1 MSHSIRLQSY
11 PEYNVKVPPQTNVF
25 FPRSPAP
32 YDTLDR
38 NELVS
43 YCKKEIH
50 TAIAIGEKK
59 HQKNIKSILLILPD
73 KTRSQVAARILIDA
87 ILNIVNN
94 KPELKVTLLYGLGT
108 HPLMSLKEIE
118 KLIGKERYSKL
129 QAIGIA
135 IKQQT
140 TKIKTNELVEIII
153 NPHSFQEIA
162 NKSETAPY
170 SRQKN
175 STRYSVKIP
184 QLLFNHH
191 LTLIAGDTKIHPYEG
206 RYGSGGINKMLAVGI
221 ASLNE
226 IRRSHS
232 TSVLL
237 ATTARAGDPTSPF
250 IKMIDTTAEGIQQA
264 MISRPESQAMSVPY
278 GFTVLAQDE
287 DQIWEAAFGDH
298 ENYRQELAQNNYH
311 SHVFYVDTTFNL
323 VISDIEPK
331 RGTDILAGAR
341 ALQYICDWNEESA
354 PLLKPPN
361 QNSVALLYNPCN
373 EPLNNSGIG
382 NDGTKEQLDI
392 LLEMTQ
398 EHRDLIKGQLL
409 KATSWQEIEKILR
422 ISRDDLLKQW
432 QLHLQVVS
440 EADQIW
446 LQLEKLAKKVLA
458 DRSKGVF
465 DYTIEQS
472 LHKMLFK
479 YAGKYNV
486 TMKII
491 SQLLQQYEQGH
502 DFRGIIDQIN
512 SQVFAHQEHF
522 GLGEGGQRA
531 LRLLKICQHFKYFF
545 IATFNPVVI
554 SYIHQLNP
562 DLTEYISPSLQD
574 QSNFKSRSITLLGI
588 QTIDL
593 NTCSPQIALD
603 IAYHYSASF
612 ESSAKGIEIAYL
624 KKPVILRRN
633 LNFVPKRE

>member
-11 PEYNVKVPPQTNVF
+11 PEYTVNIPPQTNIF
-25 FPRSPAP
+25 SPRSAHSHP
-32 YDTLDR
+32 LDR
-38 NELVS
+38 NRLVS
-43 YCKKEIH
+43 YCWREIQA
-50 TAIAIGEKK
+50 AIATGEKS
-59 HQKNIKSILLILPD
+59 HQRNLKRILLVLPD

-87 ILNIVNN
+87 ILNIVKNQ
-94 KPELKVTLLYGLGT
+94 PDLKVTLLYGLGT

-118 KLIGKERYSKL
+118 NLIGKERYSKL
-129 QAIGIA
+129 KNIGIV

-140 TKIKTNELVEIII
+140 TKVKTNELAEITI
-153 NPHSFQEIA
+153 NPKPWQQV
-162 NKSETAPY
+162 KSE
-170 SRQKN
+170 SE
-175 STRYSVKIP
+175 STLSSTERASSYTVKIP
-184 QLLFNHH
+184 ELLFNHD

-237 ATTARAGDPTSPF
+237 AATARAGDPTSPF
-250 IKMIDTTAEGIQQA
+250 IKMIDTTAEGIKQA
-264 MISRPESQAMSVPY
+264 MISSQESQAMSVPY

-287 DQIWEAAFGDH
+287 DQIWDAAFGDH
-298 ENYRQELAQNNYH
+298 ENYRQKLAQTNYRN
-311 SHVFYVDTTFNL
+311 HVFSVETTFNL

-341 ALQYICDWNEESA
+341 ALQYICDWNEESD
-354 PLLKPPN
+354 PLLKPPE
-361 QNSVALLYNPCN
+361 QGCVALLYNPCN

-398 EHRDLIKGQLL
+398 EHSNLIKGQLL
-409 KATSWQEIEKILR
+409 QATSWQEVEKILLTAR
-422 ISRDDLLKQW
+422 GDLLKQW

-446 LQLEKLAKKVLA
+446 LQLKKLAQEVLA
-458 DRSKGVF
+458 HRTGSNLKH
-465 DYTIEQS
+465 TTEQS
-472 LHKMLFK
+472 LHKTLIK

-491 SQLLQQYEQGH
+491 SQLLKQYEQGH
-502 DFRGIIDQIN
+502 DLRGILDQID
-512 SQVFAHQEHF
+512 SQVFAHTEHF

-531 LRLLKICQHFKYFF
+531 LRLLKICQNFKYFL

-554 SYIHQLNP
+554 SYVHQLNP
-562 DLTEYISPSLQD
+562 NLRKYLSPSLPD
-574 QSNFKSRSITLLGI
+574 QSHIASRAISLLGI
-588 QTIDL
+588 ETIDL
-593 NTCSPQIALD
+593 NTCTPQAALNL
-603 IAYHYSASF
+603 AYHYSAGF
-612 ESSAKGIEIAYL
+612 ESPSNNIGIAYL
-624 KKPVILRRN
+624 KKPVILRGKAN
-633 LNFVPKRE
+633 YFS

>member
-1 MSHSIRLQSY
+1 MSHLIRLQSY
-11 PEYNVKVPPQTNVF
+11 PEYTVKVPPQTNIF
-25 FPRSPAP
+25 SPRLPSP
-32 YDTLDR
+32 YYTLDR
-38 NELVS
+38 KQLVS
-43 YCKKEIH
+43 YCKKEID
-50 TAIAIGEKK
+50 AKIAIGEKGYQRNLK
-59 HQKNIKSILLILPD
+59 KILLILPD

-87 ILNIVNN
+87 ILNIIKN
-94 KPELKVTLLYGLGT
+94 KPEIKVTLLYGLGT
-108 HPLMSLKEIE
+108 HPLMTLEEIE
-118 KLIGKERYSKL
+118 KLIGRERYLKL
-129 QAIGIA
+129 QEIGVA

-153 NPHSFQEIA
+153 NPNPSQQIKRDSEITP
-162 NKSETAPY
+162 SLTERDD
-170 SRQKN
+170 S
-175 STRYSVKIP
+175 SYSVKIP
-184 QLLFNHH
+184 QLLFNHD

-250 IKMIDTTAEGIQQA
+250 IKMIDTTADGIKQA
-264 MISRPESQAMSVPY
+264 MISDSKSQAMSVPY

-298 ENYRQELAQNNYH
+298 ENYRQELAQSNYRN
-311 SHVFYVDTTFNL
+311 HVFSVETTFNL

-354 PLLKPPN
+354 PLLKPPE

-398 EHRDLIKGQLL
+398 EHSDLIKGQLL
-409 KATSWQEIEKILR
+409 QATSWQEIEKILR
-422 ISRDDLLKQW
+422 IARDDLLQQW
-432 QLHLQVVS
+432 QLHLQLVS

-446 LQLEKLAKKVLA
+446 LQLEKLAKTVLA
-458 DRSKGVF
+458 HRSKGIF
-465 DYTIEQS
+465 NHSTEQS

-479 YAGKYNV
+479 YAGKHNV
-486 TMKII
+486 TMKIM
-491 SQLLQQYEQGH
+491 SQLLKQYEQGY
-502 DFRGIIDQIN
+502 DFRGIIDQIA
-512 SQVFAHQEHF
+512 SQFLAHKEHF

-531 LRLLKICQHFKYFF
+531 LRLLKICQHFKHFL

-562 DLTEYISPSLQD
+562 DLTTYISPSLKHQ
-574 QSNFKSRSITLLGI
+574 FHLKSRPITLLGI

-593 NTCSPQIALD
+593 NTCSPQVALD
-603 IAYHYSASF
+603 IAYQYSASF
-612 ESSAKGIEIAYL
+612 ESSANNIKIAYL

-633 LNFVPKRE
+633 LNFLKKE